1 MGSEIDTAI
10 FDLGGVLIDWS
21 PYHLYRKLF
30 NSDADID
37 HFFQEIDFFNY
48 LSGIDADRPFR
59 SSIEELAAQKPYLA
73 EPILA
78 YWHRWPETIK
88 GTFDDTLAVV
98 AELREQGIPLYVISN
113 WSSETWRHA
122 ESYPFLEWF
131 NGIVISGLE
140 RVAKPNQLIFEMT
153 CERYGLRPVN
163 CVFIDDVE
171 DNVNS
176 GSNFGF
182 HGILFQD
189 ARSLRKQFV
198 KLGLLT

>member
-1 MGSEIDTAI
+1 MGSKIDTAI

-37 HFFQEIDFFNY
+37 HFLQEIDLFNF
-48 LSGIDADRPFR
+48 LLGVDADKPFQ

-98 AELREQGIPLYVISN
+98 AELREQGKSLYVISN
-113 WSSETWRHA
+113 WSSETWHHA
-122 ESYPFLEWF
+122 ETYPFLEWF

-140 RVAKPNQLIFEMT
+140 RVAKPNQLIFKIT
-153 CERYGLRPVN
+153 CERYELRPEN
-163 CVFIDDVE
+163 CVFIDDIE
-171 DNVNS
+171 DNV
-176 GSNFGF
+176 GSANNFGF
-182 HGILFQD
+182 HGIRFQNT
-189 ARSLRKQFV
+189 RSLRKQFIE
-198 KLGLLT
+198 LGLLT

>member
-37 HFFQEIDFFNY
+37 HFLQEIDLFNF
-48 LSGIDADRPFR
+48 LLGVDADKPFK
-59 SSIEELAAQKPYLA
+59 SSIEELASQKPYLA

-113 WSSETWRHA
+113 WSSETWQHA
-122 ESYPFLEWF
+122 QTFPFLECF
-131 NGIVISGLE
+131 NGVVISGLE